1 MKNWVSVINASTG
14 GDTLIRA
21 RWCAS
26 YLCRLRGLT
35 FRRSLPEGE
44 GLLLVDRAETRRNA
58 AIHMLG
64 VFFPIGVA
72 WITRDQVVV
81 DLTVAKPW
89 RFYVPKGRA
98 QYILEGPPN
107 ILESITIG
115 DRLEFVDVETA

>member
-1 MKNWVSVINASTG
+1 MNNWVSVINTSTG
-14 GDTLIRA
+14 GDTLLRA

-35 FRRSLPEGE
+35 LRRSLPEGE
-44 GLLLVDRAETRRNA
+44 GLLLVDGQETLRNA

-72 WITRDQVVV
+72 WITRDHVVV
-81 DLTVAKPW
+81 DLTLAKPW

-98 QYILEGPPN
+98 QYILEGPPSM
-107 ILESITIG
+107 LESITIG
-115 DRLEFVDVETA
+115 DKLEFVDVEAA

>member
-1 MKNWVSVINASTG
+1 MNNWVSVINVSTG
-14 GDTLIRA
+14 GDTLLRA

-35 FRRSLPEGE
+35 LRRSLPEGE

-72 WITRDQVVV
+72 WVNGDQVIV
-81 DLTVAKPW
+81 DLVVAKPW

-98 QYILEGPPN
+98 QYILEGPPSM
-107 ILESITIG
+107 LESITIG
-115 DRLEFVDVETA
+115 DRLEFVDVEAA

>member
-1 MKNWVSVINASTG
+1 MNKWVSVINVSTG
-14 GDTLIRA
+14 GDTLLRA

-35 FRRSLPEGE
+35 LRRSLPEEE
-44 GLLLVDRAETRRNA
+44 GLLLVDGQETRRNA

-98 QYILEGPPN
+98 QYILEGPPSM
-107 ILESITIG
+107 LESITIG
-115 DRLEFVDVETA
+115 DRLEFVGVEAA